1 MRRLVLITMLAMV
14 AACGKSEAEK
24 QAEAT
29 AKAAEEVARAAEK
42 AAAAAS
48 QQGAAAA
55 AQGMND
61 MAKAMQGMAAAMAG
75 ADGKTV
81 EPVSMDTLKSTLP
94 SISGWQMD
102 EPRTERM
109 TSPIAYSEAETQY
122 TQGNIEIDVKVVD
135 TGYAQM
141 LVAPWAMFMASGYS
155 RESSDGY
162 EKSINVAGQPG
173 FERWRKDSKRGE
185 LNLFVGKRF
194 LVSLEGDELA
204 DTKILHEFASKM
216 DLGKIASL
224 K

>member
-1 MRRLVLITMLAMV
+1 MRNLMFVLAFSTA
-14 AACGKSEAEK
+14 AACGQSEAEK

-29 AKAAEEVARAAEK
+29 AKAAEEVAKAAEK
-42 AAAAAS
+42 VADTAS
-48 QQGAAAA
+48 KEGAAVA
-55 AQGMND
+55 AQGLSE
-61 MAKAMQGMAAAMAG
+61 MAKAMQGMGAAMAG
-75 ADGKTV
+75 AGGTTV
-81 EPVSMDTLKSTLP
+81 EPISMDALKATLP
-94 SISGWQMD
+94 EVAGWKMD

-122 TQGNIEIDVKVVD
+122 SQGEVEIDVKVVD

-141 LVAPWAMFMASGYS
+141 LVAPWAMFLASGYS

-162 EKSINVAGQPG
+162 EKSVTVAGQPG
-173 FERWRKDSKRGE
+173 FERWNKNRKRGE

-204 DTKILHEFASKM
+204 DTKILHDLVSKM
-216 DLGKIASL
+216 DLAKIAAL